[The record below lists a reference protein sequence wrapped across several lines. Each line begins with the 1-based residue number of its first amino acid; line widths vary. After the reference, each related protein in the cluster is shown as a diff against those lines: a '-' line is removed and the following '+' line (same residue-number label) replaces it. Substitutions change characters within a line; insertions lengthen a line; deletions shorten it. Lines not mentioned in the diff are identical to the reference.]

1 MREYASASSCLAHFG
16 GGKMRQTPCVLS
28 LAKIINKEVLFILRR
43 LVPSEIFDFVRDGE
57 KFIKDVCRVGEGKRI
72 KAVAENTK
80 GG

>member
-1 MREYASASSCLAHFG
+1 MVMREYASASSCLAHFG

-57 KFIKDVCRVGEGKRI
+57 KFIKDV
-72 KAVAENTK
+72 
-80 GG
+80 